1 MGKAS
6 SQLYPDPPL
15 QRHPVASGVSA
26 PPSEFLLHPLTML
39 FLTLAAAV
47 SQIEGMLEG
56 IVLTS
61 PALRV
66 KPTHPIVGAMAPIV
80 SMVAPKFQFKGANKR
95 GIPVSRDPAQLLAK
109 YYDPWSKQV

>member
-1 MGKAS
+1 
-6 SQLYPDPPL
+6 
-15 QRHPVASGVSA
+15 
-26 PPSEFLLHPLTML
+26 
-39 FLTLAAAV
+39 
-47 SQIEGMLEG
+47 MLEG

-95 GIPVSRDPAQLLAK
+95 GIPVSRDLTQLLAK
-109 YYDPWSKQV
+109 YYDPWSKQVSMDGAQYLRKVDLKTYGSSCPSISLSKETETKAKTKRKEKKMYATC